1 MSSWNDFS
9 RRLAR
14 ASERV
19 PAPATDAPFDPDL
32 FTPGEI
38 KVMTAIAERSPSFGR
53 GTGIADLSDD
63 DLEALAGIAERVKAS
78 REEQAVRT

>member
-1 MSSWNDFS
+1 
-9 RRLAR
+9 
-14 ASERV
+14 V
-19 PAPATDAPFDPDL
+19 TDPTFDPSL
-32 FTPGEI
+32 FTDDEVG
-38 KVMTAIAERSPSFGR
+38 VMTAIAERNPAFGR